1 MDWKTQHTGLGLRP
15 QTWVLTELR
24 ALGTEESVYKIVEKD
39 LCLLHWPK
47 CSLRSLLLS
56 HLLAVHAL
64 VMDQLDFSLVSIC
77 LPSSMAESGAL
88 GRAGAP
94 WLKYTNSKE
103 PRDSS
108 GCCPRARQTYSWGG
122 SKWNHTSI
130 VKAMW
135 TKRPINN
142 ALCGSSGLWGSRGR
156 LSPGFFGVTIKSQA
170 AEAEATSH
178 QNRTC

>member
-1 MDWKTQHTGLGLRP
+1 MDWITQHTGVEFRS

-47 CSLRSLLLS
+47 CSPRSLLLS
-56 HLLAVHAL
+56 HLLAL
-64 VMDQLDFSLVSIC
+64 VMDQLDFSLVSAF
-77 LPSSMAESGAL
+77 PFQ
-88 GRAGAP
+88 
-94 WLKYTNSKE
+94 WLNQE
-103 PRDSS
+103 PGDSS
-108 GCCPRARQTYSWGG
+108 GCLPKGQADIFMGR

-142 ALCGSSGLWGSRGR
+142 ALCGSSGLWGSSGR